1 MITVADAIKRIQ
13 KKHPN
18 ERIVSGL
25 DMGTFYAFSMISR
38 SVNPTSV
45 FDIPVQ
51 PAMNAIRKNG
61 GEEFL
66 FHMFH
71 STEGELKGDI
81 DVAQYLDAADAA
93 FARKMK
99 MLVEEG

>member
-1 MITVADAIKRIQ
+1 MVTIVEAIKCLE
-13 KKHPN
+13 KKHPD

-25 DMGTFYAFSMISR
+25 DMGTFYAFSMLSR

-51 PAMNAIRKNG
+51 PAMNAIRKNS

-66 FHMFH
+66 FHTFH

-99 MLVEEG
+99 MLVEKG